1 VVADGTEGISARLS
15 VCVMD
20 ARSQGRQYD
29 TVALVRTAGSTTSGG
44 SRFLS
49 DGADFVDGSLSTK
62 YLAVCACQSSTDQC
76 WYDRVNLLVGAPSE
90 SDGVMRSSIRVWLMI
105 LVVVKR
111 GTRYMDGT

>member
-1 VVADGTEGISARLS
+1 
-15 VCVMD
+15 MD

-29 TVALVRTAGSTTSGG
+29 TVALLRAAGSTTSGG

-76 WYDRVNLLVGAPSE
+76 WYDRVNLLVDAPSG
-90 SDGVMRSSIRVWLMI
+90 SDGVMHSSILVLLLMI
-105 LVVVKR
+105 LLIVEK
-111 GTRYMDGT
+111 GSRYIHRA